1 MKVLAIHGSGLNF
14 FWHIGFLESLDK
26 KVLDSYQIYSCSGGS
41 LASVLYLC
49 NIKVENII
57 NNFRNMENFSLNY
70 LLNNMKELLNKIIP
84 DNCIEKC
91 KNLNIVYWKIFDGIK
106 IKNNFESKE
115 ELIEYITITC
125 RLPFTLKNFWEICKS
140 FCMDPLRIDIEEEMK
155 KILDDDIE
163 YFKIKF
169 QYDIRMSAYD
179 CFVLQ
184 DIDEY
189 QKKYQ
194 YGKDFGIYNV
204 NISNN
209 NFVYEINI

>member
-1 MKVLAIHGSGLNF
+1 
-14 FWHIGFLESLDK
+14 
-26 KVLDSYQIYSCSGGS
+26 
-41 LASVLYLC
+41 LYLC

-57 NNFRNMENFSLNY
+57 DNFRNMENFSLNY
-70 LLNNMKELLNKIIP
+70 LLNNIKELLNKIIP
-84 DNCIEKC
+84 ENCVEKC

-155 KILDDDIE
+155 KLIDDDIE

-184 DIDEY
+184 DLDEY
-189 QKKYQ
+189 QKKYE
-194 YGKDFGIYNV
+194 YGKDFGKYNV
-204 NISNN
+204 NILDN